1 LILIQEYRH
10 GDQEYVEHVS
20 PKTAL
25 VELLSAAKEQL
36 VQTGTYEPL
45 VATLQGP
52 FLFHLPATFEKQFAG
67 GEFGRCTKAVRAE
80 FGNNGVELTDSATW
94 SSLNDLRSLPAHWEV
109 EIADGARRYLLRS
122 HNEKQNGVELTGE
135 ISVFQNVRHEVAA
148 RFATKPGEVLQQ
160 LGAAVSES
168 RLITTLYRVRSWM
181 IEGVMPNDLEYTF
194 GYPIFIA
201 EGREFNP
208 EIGGSV

>member
-1 LILIQEYRH
+1 
-10 GDQEYVEHVS
+10 
-20 PKTAL
+20 
-25 VELLSAAKEQL
+25 
-36 VQTGTYEPL
+36 
-45 VATLQGP
+45 
-52 FLFHLPATFEKQFAG
+52 
-67 GEFGRCTKAVRAE
+67 VRAE

-94 SSLNDLRSLPAHWEV
+94 SSLNDLRSLPAPWEV
-109 EIADGARRYLLRS
+109 EIADGTRRYLLRS
-122 HNEKQNGVELTGE
+122 HNEKRNGVELTGE
-135 ISVFQNVRHEVAA
+135 ISVFENVRHEVAA

-208 EIGGSV
+208 EAGGSV